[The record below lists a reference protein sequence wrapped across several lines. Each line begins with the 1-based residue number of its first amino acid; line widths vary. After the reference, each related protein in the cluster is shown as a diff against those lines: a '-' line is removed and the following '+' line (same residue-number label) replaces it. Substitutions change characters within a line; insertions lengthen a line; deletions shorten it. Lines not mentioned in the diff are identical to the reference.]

1 MNFGP
6 FRDQK
11 WCFEES
17 TLSFIR
23 YFGDQDL
30 SKFNFRAV
38 WVDRKVVR
46 HFHQIEIIPNT
57 IRKRSMQFETK
68 ISKGTAFRPK
78 GAFSMNSQRSDVDSG
93 VKRSI
98 YIDRYRDLRGCS
110 GTYRKKLPPPIDL
123 RVCRRLGNLLKSIKN

>member
-1 MNFGP
+1 MPLVLSTKKVARFAGIHLEIVRNRKESYQDGSLVNSGP
-6 FRDQK
+6 FGDQK
-11 WCFEES
+11 WSFEES

-68 ISKGTAFRPK
+68 ISKGTAFRLDK
-78 GAFSMNSQRSDVDSG
+78 TVLG
-93 VKRSI
+93 V
-98 YIDRYRDLRGCS
+98 
-110 GTYRKKLPPPIDL
+110 
-123 RVCRRLGNLLKSIKN
+123 NLLKVSHYDSVGLVP